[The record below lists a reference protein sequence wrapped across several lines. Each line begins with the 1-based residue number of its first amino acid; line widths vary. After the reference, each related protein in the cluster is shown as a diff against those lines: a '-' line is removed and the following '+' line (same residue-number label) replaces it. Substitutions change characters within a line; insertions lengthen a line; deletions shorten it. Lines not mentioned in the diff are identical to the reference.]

1 MLVYDHKLIPHN
13 TSSSTMGLSCNLEV
27 VFGFVPYT
35 AFLELTSRPK
45 AKLPGKE
52 YVDL

>member
-1 MLVYDHKLIPHN
+1 MIASRYPTILP
-13 TSSSTMGLSCNLEV
+13 SSTMGPLSSLEV

-45 AKLPGKE
+45 AELPGKE